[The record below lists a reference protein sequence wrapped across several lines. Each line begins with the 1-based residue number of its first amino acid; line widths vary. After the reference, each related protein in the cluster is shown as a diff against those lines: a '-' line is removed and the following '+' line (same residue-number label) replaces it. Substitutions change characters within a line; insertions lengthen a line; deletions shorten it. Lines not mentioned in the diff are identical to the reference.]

1 VSGISSRPGASGF
14 RSVCTIIS
22 ILILV
27 AIFLYSINDV
37 NRRAATIAHYKVI
50 DELNIAL
57 SFSFYQAAI
66 HGKLHKFSSL
76 HQANPFKVLPAKSYR
91 PPQDY
96 VREISSD
103 SELTKAGW
111 YFNVDSKAIYFW
123 DDVRITESY
132 QLQFVY
138 SDLNQTGKFEASADK
153 VEKLE
158 MVALK

>member
-1 VSGISSRPGASGF
+1 
-14 RSVCTIIS
+14 
-22 ILILV
+22 
-27 AIFLYSINDV
+27 
-37 NRRAATIAHYKVI
+37 
-50 DELNIAL
+50 
-57 SFSFYQAAI
+57 
-66 HGKLHKFSSL
+66 
-76 HQANPFKVLPAKSYR
+76 
-91 PPQDY
+91 
-96 VREISSD
+96 

-158 MVALK
+158 MVALR